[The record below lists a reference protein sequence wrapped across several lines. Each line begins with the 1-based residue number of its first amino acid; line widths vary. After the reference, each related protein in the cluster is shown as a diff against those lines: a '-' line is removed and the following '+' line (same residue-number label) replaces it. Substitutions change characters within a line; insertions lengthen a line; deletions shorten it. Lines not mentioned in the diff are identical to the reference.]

1 MRLSTTPLLIALLII
16 NLPLFADDQESL
28 PDATVTAEQEATPEQ
43 AAMSEEAQ
51 YLAAAKQIW
60 DSLDRQQGDIKLP
73 NGIAT
78 LHVPDN
84 FYYLSPSDTETV
96 LVDAWGN
103 PPGAGS
109 DTLGMLFP
117 AETTPFDSG
126 SWGVTVEYEDDGNVS
141 DEDADSID
149 YDGLLSDMQ
158 ASTRDASEERVA
170 QGYEPIELIGWA
182 AKPYY
187 DKASHKL
194 YWAKEIRF
202 GEDPDHTLNYNI
214 RVLGREGVL
223 VLNFIAAMDQKEVID
238 ANLDSV
244 LAMAE
249 FNQGSRYED
258 FNPSLD
264 KVAAYGIGAL
274 VAGKVAAKAG
284 LFAAGLIFL
293 KKFGIFIVVGIGALM
308 KKLFGRK
315 TA

>member
-1 MRLSTTPLLIALLII
+1 MKLKTTTLLFALVGLS
-16 NLPLFADDQESL
+16 LPLFANNQESL
-28 PDATVTAEQEATPEQ
+28 PYTATTAEQETTAED
-43 AAMSEEAQ
+43 AANEEAQ
-51 YLAAAKQIW
+51 YLAAAKQLW
-60 DSLDRQQGDIKLP
+60 DSMDRQQGDIKLP

-78 LHVPDN
+78 LHVSDG
-84 FYYLSPSDTETV
+84 FYYLTPSDAETV
-96 LVDAWGN
+96 LVDVWGN
-103 PPGAGS
+103 PPGAGA

-117 AETTPFDSG
+117 TATTPFDTD

-141 DEDADSID
+141 DEDVDSID
-149 YDGLLSDMQ
+149 YDELLADMQ
-158 ASTRDASEERVA
+158 ESTRDASEERVA
-170 QGYEPIELIGWA
+170 QGYESIELIGWA
-182 AKPYY
+182 SKPYY
-187 DKASHKL
+187 DKAAHKL

-202 GEDPDHTLNYNI
+202 GDEPDHTLNYNI

-223 VLNFIAAMDQKEVID
+223 VLNFIAGMGQKELID
-238 ANLDSV
+238 SKLDRV

-258 FNPSLD
+258 FNPDID

-284 LFAAGLIFL
+284 LFAAALIFL
-293 KKFGIFIVVGIGALM
+293 KKFGFFILVGLGLLL

>member
-1 MRLSTTPLLIALLII
+1 MRLSKLPLLIALLGMH
-16 NLPLFADDQESL
+16 LPLFAVDQETQPEAS
-28 PDATVTAEQEATPEQ
+28 TTAEQGATAEE
-43 AAMSEEAQ
+43 AMSEEAL
-51 YLAAAKQIW
+51 YLAATKQIW
-60 DSLDRQQGDIKLP
+60 DAMDRQQGDIKLP

-78 LHVPDN
+78 LHVPDD

-96 LVDAWGN
+96 LVDGWGN
-103 PPGAGS
+103 PPGAGA

-117 AETTPFDSG
+117 ASMTPFDSG
-126 SWGVTVEYEDDGNVS
+126 AWGVTIEYEEDGNVS

-149 YDGLLSDMQ
+149 YDELLTDMQ
-158 ASTRDASEERVA
+158 SSTREASEERVA
-170 QGYEPIELIGWA
+170 QGYEAIELIGWA
-182 AKPYY
+182 SKPYY

-223 VLNFIAAMDQKEVID
+223 VLNFIAGMEQKELID

-284 LFAAGLIFL
+284 LFAAALIFL
-293 KKFGIFIVVGIGALM
+293 KKFGIFIVVGVGVLL
-308 KKLFGRK
+308 KKLFRRK
-315 TA
+315 EA